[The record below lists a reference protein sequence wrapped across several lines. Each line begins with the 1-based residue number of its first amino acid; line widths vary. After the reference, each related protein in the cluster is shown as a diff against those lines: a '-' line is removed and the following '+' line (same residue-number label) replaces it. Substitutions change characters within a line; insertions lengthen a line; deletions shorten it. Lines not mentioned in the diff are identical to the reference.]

1 MNKGLSKVIDI
12 TRSLKESPTMSVG
25 DSGYTNSATASGPV
39 SGYDVALPLPD
50 LSQDYQTPGESGL
63 AKYRFSNVYPVEKV
77 TEKNID
83 SMVDASNEYL
93 QLADKGNQRNAE
105 ERINRIRQM
114 FKSLRE
120 EAGASGPTM
129 SVGDG
134 GYTGKANASGPAAG
148 YDPVIGIIDRRNK
161 KQKNYPKKYVQMYR
175 DMQKGNKLKSV
186 MT

>member
-25 DSGYTNSATASGPV
+25 DGGFTNSATAGGPV
-39 SGYDVALPLPD
+39 SGYDVPLPLPD

-83 SMVDASNEYL
+83 NMVDASNEYL
-93 QLADKGNQRNAE
+93 QLADKENQRNAE

-120 EAGASGPTM
+120 EAGPTM

-134 GYTGKANASGPAAG
+134 GYTGKANASGPVAG
-148 YDPVIGIIDRRNK
+148 YDPVIGRVDRRNK

-175 DMQKGNKLKSV
+175 DMMKGQRLKSV

>member
-25 DSGYTNSATASGPV
+25 DGGFTNSATASGPV
-39 SGYDVALPLPD
+39 SGYDAPLPLPD

-93 QLADKGNQRNAE
+93 QLADKENQRNAE

-120 EAGASGPTM
+120 EAGPTM
-129 SVGDG
+129 AVGDG
-134 GYTGKANASGPAAG
+134 GYTGIAIAAGPVAG
-148 YDPVIGIIDRRNK
+148 YDPVIGRVDRRNK

-175 DMQKGNKLKSV
+175 DMMKGQRLKSV